1 MQGHWSEPLN
11 KNVTK
16 AAHFRVL
23 RQTDEAEALRTSNK
37 KENNEVLYSVTKKL
51 GELKK
56 DIIITYYCIKK
67 KITSSQIRIVIV
79 PHFKKWNHS
88 K

>member
-1 MQGHWSEPLN
+1 MTIDSEPLN

-23 RQTDEAEALRTSNK
+23 QQTDEPEALRTSNK

-51 GELKK
+51 DEFKRH
-56 DIIITYYCIKK
+56 YYY
-67 KITSSQIRIVIV
+67 VL
-79 PHFKKWNHS
+79 
-88 K
+88 